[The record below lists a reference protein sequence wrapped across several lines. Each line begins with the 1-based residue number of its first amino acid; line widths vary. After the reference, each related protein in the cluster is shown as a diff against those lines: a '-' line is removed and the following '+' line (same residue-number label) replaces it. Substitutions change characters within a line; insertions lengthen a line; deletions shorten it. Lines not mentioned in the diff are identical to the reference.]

1 MRSRWIPALEGAAVV
16 LFVVLVALLGARAA
30 REAGGAAS
38 IPALL
43 VAAIAGYALADVAS
57 GLIHWF
63 CDSFFRETTPGI
75 GPLLI
80 RPFREHH
87 RDPSAMTRHGF
98 LELTG
103 NSCLGVA
110 PLLALAAWRPWSPV
124 LDAALVAFALA
135 LFATNLF
142 HKWAHSER
150 VSRVVAWLQKR
161 RLILS
166 PAHHAVHH
174 APPNRTAYCV
184 TNGWMNAVMDR
195 ILR

>member
-1 MRSRWIPALEGAAVV
+1 MRSRWFVLLEGGAVT
-16 LFVVLVALLGARAA
+16 LFFALLGLLAA
-30 REAGGAAS
+30 RLARGFSEGNQALW
-38 IPALL
+38 ILPA
-43 VAAIAGYALADVAS
+43 VAAGYALADVAS

-63 CDSFFRETTPGI
+63 CDRFFEETTPGI

-80 RPFREHH
+80 HPFREHH

-110 PLLALAAWRPWSPV
+110 PLLGLAVWRPGSPAV
-124 LDAALVAFALA
+124 DAGLLAFALA

-142 HKWAHSER
+142 HKWAHSAE
-150 VSRVVAWLQKR
+150 VPKTVAWMQKR
-161 RLILS
+161 HLILN
-166 PAHHAVHH
+166 PEHHAVHH

-184 TNGWMNAVMDR
+184 TSGWMNALLDR
-195 ILR
+195 ILP